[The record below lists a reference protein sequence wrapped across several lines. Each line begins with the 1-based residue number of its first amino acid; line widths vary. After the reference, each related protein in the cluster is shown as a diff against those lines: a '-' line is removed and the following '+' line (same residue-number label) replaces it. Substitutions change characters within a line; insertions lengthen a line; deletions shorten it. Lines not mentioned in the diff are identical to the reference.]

1 MHQSLRVFNLLFFIA
16 MIVVNA
22 LGELLPLG
30 IGSTGAISAKY
41 PNLFTPAPLTFSI
54 WGLIYLL
61 LAAFIIYQLNMGGN
75 STTSTQLVAAIGGWF
90 IFSCIMNIGWMISWH
105 YDVIWLSLIF
115 MLGLLISLIFISSG
129 IRSIENPNIITRV
142 SCFGFNIYLG
152 WICAA
157 TIANVCVFLVKT
169 GWHRFGWSEPIW
181 TILVLVIGAILAVL
195 FIVTRN
201 NYAAAFAIIWAY
213 YGILTKHISQSG
225 HAGQYPVIIITTFAC
240 IAAILV
246 IGILKLLL
254 PKHS

>member
-115 MLGLLISLIFISSG
+115 IICLLLSLLTISS
-129 IRSIENPNIITRV
+129 SFCDLVSPNIITKV
-142 SCFGFNIYLG
+142 SCFGFNVYLG

-157 TIANVCVFLVKT
+157 TIANISVLMVKI
-169 GWHRFGWSEPIW
+169 GWNRFGFPEQLW
-181 TILVLVIGAILAVL
+181 TMVALIVGAILAVL

-213 YGILTKHISQSG
+213 CGILTKHISQSG
-225 HAGQYPVIIITTFAC
+225 HAGQYPVIIITAFAC